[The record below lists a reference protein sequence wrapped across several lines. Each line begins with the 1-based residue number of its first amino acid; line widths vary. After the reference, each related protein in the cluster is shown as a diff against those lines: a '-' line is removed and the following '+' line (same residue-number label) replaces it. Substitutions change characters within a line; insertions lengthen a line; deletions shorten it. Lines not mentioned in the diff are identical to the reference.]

1 MGKPYRGRPRFKPRD
16 GMSWDSF
23 LRAMRNLGRKPPE
36 GGHLMPEPV
45 EPDPRRPLSGG
56 AEAPLEFD
64 D

>member
-1 MGKPYRGRPRFKPRD
+1 MMRRRGILRRRPGAGDRGD
-16 GMSWDSF
+16 WVSF
-23 LRAMRNLGRKPPE
+23 LRFLNPRRKRPP

-45 EPDPRRPLSGG
+45 EPNPNRGLSGG